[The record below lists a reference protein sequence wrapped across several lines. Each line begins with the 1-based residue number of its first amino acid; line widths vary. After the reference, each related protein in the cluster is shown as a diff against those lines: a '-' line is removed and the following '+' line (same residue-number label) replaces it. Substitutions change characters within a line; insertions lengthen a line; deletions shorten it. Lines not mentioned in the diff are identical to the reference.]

1 MPSPEKRTFSLP
13 SEQAGYIDT
22 LVASGTYAS
31 GSEVIRAGLRAL
43 QERDA
48 AVEKWLREEV
58 IGVYDAMQ
66 SDTGSALPA
75 DQVFATIRA
84 RHADRL
90 KKKRREPQ
98 DRIQPRGVGR
108 SD

>member
-31 GSEVIRAGLRAL
+31 GSEVVRAGLRAL

-48 AVEKWLREEV
+48 AVEKWLQEEV
-58 IGVYDAMQ
+58 VGVYDTMQ
-66 SDTGSALPA
+66 ADPSRAISAEH
-75 DQVFATIRA
+75 VFATIRA

-90 KKKRREPQ
+90 KRKPREP
-98 DRIQPRGVGR
+98 
-108 SD
+108 

>member
-22 LVASGTYAS
+22 LVESGTYAS
-31 GSEVIRAGLRAL
+31 GSEVVRAGLRAL

-58 IGVYDAMQ
+58 IGVCDAMRA
-66 SDTGSALPA
+66 DPVRAIPA

-84 RHADRL
+84 RHADRR
-90 KKKRREPQ
+90 KKRREPQ
-98 DRIQPRGVGR
+98 D
-108 SD
+108 

>member
-13 SEQAGYIDT
+13 AEQGGYIDT

-31 GSEVIRAGLRAL
+31 ASEVVRAGLRAL

-58 IGVYDAMQ
+58 VGVWDAMQ
-66 SDTGSALPA
+66 SDPSRAIPA

-90 KKKRREPQ
+90 KKKPVDPQ
-98 DRIQPRGVGR
+98 D
-108 SD
+108 